1 MNGTSRDDLTAR
13 WMSSPRLTKGILVS
27 LFHMFY
33 KFEGCRAISLDF
45 TRHDHT
51 TFSSF
56 FRRLAHELQLLF
68 FFSRKPAMDH
78 ESPWQHLLEASLPP
92 PAPEFEAYNGKCISS
107 IYPQRF
113 ISFHL
118 CFRKPIDP
126 FQLEYLDLGGA
137 PYSSLTEFETDQKAR
152 GIQQAF
158 NYFSAARPGSSHQSS
173 NITDTDKKGQD
184 LEATKD
190 QVAKKRKIDRAYRE
204 RCKRNKIETERNLD
218 LRRKENDRLKGENA
232 FFKTEAVRTRQT
244 LQSQEQ
250 EMKRVRKTIVL
261 LEEKRD
267 KQNTVVEVL
276 SKRLAGAND
285 TDLQRENTQ
294 LKNKIL
300 LLMSQVNDQNSLDKL
315 QLQEKNAQL
324 EHDKSSLEV
333 IVQALCEM
341 INNEKGHEETV
352 HLE

>member
-1 MNGTSRDDLTAR
+1 
-13 WMSSPRLTKGILVS
+13 
-27 LFHMFY
+27 
-33 KFEGCRAISLDF
+33 
-45 TRHDHT
+45 
-51 TFSSF
+51 
-56 FRRLAHELQLLF
+56 
-68 FFSRKPAMDH
+68 MDH

-92 PAPEFEAYNGKCISS
+92 PAPEFEAYN
-107 IYPQRF
+107 
-113 ISFHL
+113 
-118 CFRKPIDP
+118 
-126 FQLEYLDLGGA
+126 
-137 PYSSLTEFETDQKAR
+137 
-152 GIQQAF
+152 
-158 NYFSAARPGSSHQSS
+158 ARPGSSHQSS

-204 RCKRNKIETERNLD
+204 RCKRNKIETERNFD

>member
-1 MNGTSRDDLTAR
+1 M
-13 WMSSPRLTKGILVS
+13 
-27 LFHMFY
+27 
-33 KFEGCRAISLDF
+33 
-45 TRHDHT
+45 
-51 TFSSF
+51 
-56 FRRLAHELQLLF
+56 RRLAHELQLLF

-92 PAPEFEAYNGKCISS
+92 PASEFEAYN
-107 IYPQRF
+107 
-113 ISFHL
+113 
-118 CFRKPIDP
+118 
-126 FQLEYLDLGGA
+126 
-137 PYSSLTEFETDQKAR
+137 EFETDQKAR

-158 NYFSAARPGSSHQSS
+158 DYFSAARSGSSHQSS

-190 QVAKKRKIDRAYRE
+190 QVAKKRKNDRAYRE

-218 LRRKENDRLKGENA
+218 LLRKENDRLQGENA
-232 FFKTEAVRTRQT
+232 FFKTEAVRTRQAQ
-244 LQSQEQ
+244 QSQEQ
-250 EMKRVRKTIVL
+250 EMKRLRKTIVL
-261 LEEKRD
+261 LKEKRN
-267 KQNTVVEVL
+267 KQNTIVEVL
-276 SKRLAGAND
+276 SKQIAGAND

-333 IVQALCEM
+333 IVQGLCEM